1 MYRLSDGSI
10 VTCFIHDIF
19 GNEKTMNEKEID
31 NYYKIADGCLIVY
44 DISKKQSF
52 EEVKKKYIP
61 IINQKCKKNIRII
74 LLGNKSDLDYLRE
87 VSIDEGT
94 NLALDNNFYFK
105 EISCV
110 ENKNVDD
117 VFQTMIE
124 MTHFEL
130 NELLKKSKCSIF

>member
-19 GNEKTMNEKEID
+19 EIEKKMNEKEID
-31 NYYKIADGCLIVY
+31 NYYKNADGCLIVY

-61 IINQKCKKNIRII
+61 IINKKCQKNIKII
-74 LLGNKSDLDYLRE
+74 LLGNKNDLDYLRE

-105 EISCV
+105 ETSCV

-130 NELLKKSKCSIF
+130 NEQSKKSKCSIF